1 MSSIEIKFEAKNLVY
16 AAKLQQDIVN
26 QMRPLGYEYS
36 KIETQPISGD
46 RLLAT
51 ITMVYQSRHKKGKQ

>member
-26 QMRPLGYEYS
+26 QMKPLGYEYS
-36 KIETQPISGD
+36 KIETQPLTGN
-46 RLLAT
+46 RLQAT
-51 ITMVYQSRHKKGKQ
+51 ITMIYQSKRKKENQ